1 MQKAKKYM
9 INRTKYKEIKKF
21 DHAQMESFMQDI
33 YKSGYMDGR
42 DSAPGVELEDVLK
55 VLTEVKGIGPKVMQG
70 IREAVDPLFQKKE
83 LNE

>member
-21 DHAQMESFMQDI
+21 DHAQMESFIQDI

-42 DSAPGVELEDVLK
+42 DSVPGVELENVLK
-55 VLTEVKGIGPKVMQG
+55 VLTEVKGIGPKAMQR

-83 LNE
+83 PNE